1 LLTTTKLKF
10 LILGI
15 GFGLFFPILGTAL
28 VCAEDGCTEG
38 ILALHQQSRLMQ
50 IIDLAPLVLGIFSYS
65 LGINVDRRTRSER
78 LAREVVAQ
86 NAAIQHD
93 LALALQ
99 HQNDELKELNATM
112 EALVYT
118 ASHDLKTPVINFE
131 SLLTML
137 RMVKDMPDSKSK
149 IDEIIGRMD
158 GAVLRFRATIDDLL
172 EVSNLEV
179 NPDLER
185 ATISLQEVLAHVVA
199 LSQALIVRENAQL
212 EFDKVDEYVIGTQHA
227 LVVVFQNL
235 IANAIQYH
243 HPDRSPEIKV
253 STKVVGEMLEITLT
267 DNGRGIDLEKQGGK
281 IFKMFTRLQNTEAGT
296 GIGLYLVKRTL
307 DKLGGRVRIDSQIGI
322 GTTFVIL
329 LPHAMKP

>member
-1 LLTTTKLKF
+1 MTTTKLKF

-28 VCAEDGCTEG
+28 VCAEDGCTDG

-50 IIDLAPLVLGIFSYS
+50 IIDLAPLVLGMFSYA
-65 LGINVDRRTRSER
+65 LGINVDRRMQSER
-78 LAREVVAQ
+78 LASEVVAQ
-86 NAAIQHD
+86 KAAMQHN

-99 HQNDELKELNATM
+99 HQNDELRELNATM

-149 IDEIIGRMD
+149 IDEIIGRME
-158 GAVLRFRATIDDLL
+158 GAVQRFRATIDDLL
-172 EVSNLEV
+172 EVSHLELQD
-179 NPDLER
+179 DLER
-185 ATISLQEVLAHVVA
+185 VTISLKDVLAEVVA
-199 LSQALIVRENAQL
+199 HSEALIVRENATL
-212 EFDKVDEYVIGTQHA
+212 HMDSVDDYVLGARHA

-243 HPDRSPEIKV
+243 HPDRSPEIKLG
-253 STKVVGEMLEITLT
+253 TKVVGDMLEITLA
-267 DNGRGIDLEKQGGK
+267 DNGRGIDLQKQGVK
-281 IFKMFTRLQNTEAGT
+281 IFKMFTRLQNTETGT
-296 GIGLYLVKRTL
+296 GIGLYLVKRTI
-307 DKLGGRVRIDSQIGI
+307 DKLGGEVSVESQIGI

-329 LPHAMKP
+329 LPHAKNP